1 MVAVKAHQANAFLEK
16 PDGKISSYLFFGSD
30 PGLVRERAA
39 DLANQLAKI
48 SKPESEILRL
58 DERDIEAEPDRIAIE
73 MQTLPMFGGGKVL
86 RVAHSRRLSPAD
98 LKPLVENP
106 NAASHLI
113 IEAGNLK
120 PSDKIRSLFERSK
133 NAAAVACYADSARD
147 LEGVINRALS
157 ESQQT
162 IDMDARE
169 FLVTRLGADRALSV
183 GELEKLVLYTKDKR
197 SITIEDVEAIVGDAS
212 ELALDNI
219 INAAALGH
227 AKTAVHECARSVASG
242 DSVHAVLAA
251 ASRHFHRL
259 EATRAQLE
267 SGRSEAD
274 SLKQLRPPIHFK
286 QKAAFVSQL
295 HAWRHDHLL
304 TALELIR
311 GATKATRS
319 TSGGL
324 DAIVIERLLI
334 RLAQLAQLSK
344 RAAKSPA

>member
-1 MVAVKAHQANAFLEK
+1 MVAVKAHQANAFLAK
-16 PDGKISSYLFFGSD
+16 PDSNISSYLFFGSD
-30 PGLVRERAA
+30 PGLVRERGA
-39 DLANQLAKI
+39 DLAARLAKA

-58 DERDIEAEPDRIAIE
+58 DERDIEAEPARIAIE
-73 MQTLPMFGGGKVL
+73 LQTLPMFGGGKVL
-86 RVAHSRRLSPAD
+86 RVAHSRRLSAND
-98 LKPLVENP
+98 LKPLVDSP
-106 NAASHLI
+106 NAACYLI

-120 PSDKIRSLFERSK
+120 PSDKIRGLFEKS
-133 NAAAVACYADSARD
+133 NAAAAVACYADSARD

-197 SITIEDVEAIVGDAS
+197 QINIDDVEAIVGDAS

-227 AKTAVHECARSVASG
+227 AKTAVHQCARAVASG
-242 DSVHAVLAA
+242 DSIHAILAA
-251 ASRHFHRL
+251 AGRHFHRL
-259 EATRAQLE
+259 ETTRAHLE
-267 SGRSEAD
+267 NGRSEAD

-286 QKAAFVSQL
+286 QKTAFVSQL

-311 GATKATRS
+311 GATKASR
-319 TSGGL
+319 TSGAL
-324 DAIVIERLLI
+324 EAILIERLLI
-334 RLAQLAQLSK
+334 RVAQLAQLSK